1 MALGHLE
8 ICVLFYKFGCLGYF
22 ECFATKQTKSTNS
35 VRTDVL
41 RHGSEDEVCYALTQV
56 RQVAK
61 STHR

>member
-1 MALGHLE
+1 VFRDETNEEHEPKWA
-8 ICVLFYKFGCLGYF
+8 
-22 ECFATKQTKSTNS
+22 ASTNS

-41 RHGSEDEVCYALTQV
+41 KHRTEDEVCSAVTQV